1 MQKGTICLKMQDEEP
16 NLCKS
21 YKRAP
26 IYSVYILCAKINFR
40 FKLAVNHISVK
51 SSQLH
56 HASFLRIIYGV
67 HLTRRRAPAYWK
79 HGGFVL
85 ILISICQLKKW
96 LQLTNEHEQ
105 PTFFPVIVIS
115 LS

>member
-40 FKLAVNHISVK
+40 FKLAVNHISVT

-56 HASFLRIIYGV
+56 HASFLRIVYGV
-67 HLTRRRAPAYWK
+67 HLTHRRAP
-79 HGGFVL
+79 GFVL
-85 ILISICQLKKW
+85 IFLSVSWKMATAHQRARTTHLF
-96 LQLTNEHEQ
+96 LQ
-105 PTFFPVIVIS
+105 S
-115 LS
+115 L